1 MAATAAQPQ
10 VGAATAMA
18 SNAQGNAAGPGRP
31 DRMSPAR
38 DPCKDPE
45 GLFDLEGRL
54 RSRNG
59 RHPGDDDRSQASR
72 DDDDQ
77 AEDLEED
84 PPTDGR
90 QLLGWAA
97 RQTPDAKGK
106 VIGYGKKRGFPPR
119 VLDWSPQQVAMA
131 FHAARALTLAG
142 ASR

>member
-1 MAATAAQPQ
+1 MRLTIEIHDGWLTRPEDLMKILATLAGLECPPKGRHQAE
-10 VGAATAMA
+10 AME
-18 SNAQGNAAGPGRP
+18 PP
-31 DRMSPAR
+31 
-38 DPCKDPE
+38 DPE
-45 GLFDLEGRL
+45 SPPRG

-59 RHPGDDDRSQASR
+59 RHPGDDDRGQAMH
-72 DDDDQ
+72 DDDQ
-77 AEDLEED
+77 AEDLEEED
-84 PPTDGR
+84 PPIDGR

-119 VLDWSPQQVAMA
+119 ILDWSPQQVAMA